1 MTTRITDRNAMR
13 GLYGQMRQL
22 EQYLASTDLESGLR
36 HLVKLRASQINGC
49 AYCMAMHTREALEE
63 GERIDRLSVLSGWR
77 ETSWFSG
84 RERAAL
90 AWTEALTSIASG
102 EVTDEVFEQALAEFG
117 EKSLSDLT
125 LLVVTING
133 WNRIAIPYRVEPA
146 AFDITGVQAVAAD

>member
-1 MTTRITDRNAMR
+1 MTTRITDRTAMR
-13 GLYGQMRQL
+13 GLYEQMRQL

-63 GERIDRLSVLSGWR
+63 GERIDRLAVLSGWR
-77 ETSWFSG
+77 ETSWFSD

-90 AWTEALTSIASG
+90 AWTEALTLLATG
-102 EVTDEVFEQALAEFG
+102 EVPDEVFDQAVAEFG

-125 LLVVTING
+125 LLVITING
-133 WNRIAIPYRVEPA
+133 WNRVAVPYRIEPT
-146 AFDITGVQAVAAD
+146 AFDNAGMQAVAAD